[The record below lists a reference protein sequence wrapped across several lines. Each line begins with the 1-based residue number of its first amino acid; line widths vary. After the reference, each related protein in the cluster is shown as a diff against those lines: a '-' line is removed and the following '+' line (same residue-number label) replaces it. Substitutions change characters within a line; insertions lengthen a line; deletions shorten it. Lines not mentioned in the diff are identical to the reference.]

1 MTSPEVALPVTL
13 LELLSNTLILHQ
25 ACPYIPISGLLSLAA
40 TSNSFRSLVYD
51 TPHVF
56 RYLDLSPAK
65 AAASIPPLDTGGQ
78 IWRSQRMDEGLTE
91 EEFCAGP
98 LRGIFSF
105 FRKRSV
111 LSDVHT
117 LILDGLSV
125 PADLVHELICDEH
138 YNIRI
143 LSIREVKNLHE
154 RKLLQAL
161 KYAVRPSRPENTPKL
176 KGLYY
181 FGPSDR
187 TSSGVGKL
195 SHEISLSLPI
205 TGVTSSAGAQLGMEW
220 NHRSYQALSTSLA
233 MDGDQWYQ
241 ASGKMITK
249 PFHPEW
255 ASILQLCQ
263 GVIAFDAVLCR
274 SLRHEL
280 KPVDRSS
287 TNLQPSTARG
297 TASVPESYVPP
308 SVATFAL
315 GPTGCAQCHTSPE
328 GPAFS
333 GISRREHLPLLAPP
347 PRHSSTVKAAQSL
360 VPYTCTPPPFFARCG
375 ECLFNRR
382 CERCNKWWC
391 ESCCNASGISTY
403 TMMQKAEML
412 EEGVDWSDRVNE
424 NMKVLGGLCV
434 ERCLVEEEMAGAGSG
449 GMWG

>member
-1 MTSPEVALPVTL
+1 MTSPGVALPVTL

-25 ACPYIPISGLLSLAA
+25 TCPYVPISGLLSLAA
-40 TSNSFRSLVYD
+40 TSKPFRSLVYD
-51 TPHVF
+51 SPHLF

-105 FRKRSV
+105 FRRRGV
-111 LSDVHT
+111 LSDVQT

-125 PADLVHELICDEH
+125 PADLVHELICDEN

-161 KYAVRPSRPENTPKL
+161 KYAIRPSRPENTPKL

-187 TSSGVGKL
+187 TSSGSGK
-195 SHEISLSLPI
+195 SSDEGSLSLPP

-255 ASILQLCQ
+255 ASILELCR

-287 TNLQPSTARG
+287 TNLEPSTATG
-297 TASVPESYVPP
+297 TASVPVNYVPP

-328 GPAFS
+328 GPGFS
-333 GISRREHLPLLAPP
+333 GISQLEHLPLLAPP

-360 VPYTCTPPPFFARCG
+360 VPNTCTPPPFFARCG

-391 ESCCNASGISTY
+391 ESCCNASAISTY

-412 EEGVDWSDRVNE
+412 EEGVDWSDGVKG
-424 NMKVLGGLCV
+424 NMKVHGGLCV
-434 ERCLVEEEMAGAGSG
+434 ERCLVEEEMAGAGAG